1 MCGFMDLQDLAT
13 AGHTAML
20 LLYEY
25 QYIKIQWL
33 HSLLLFHV
41 VPGSSSLPCSPTLET
56 YFPFAIMSPWQHVN
70 NVKSVAP

>member
-20 LLYEY
+20 LLYKY
-25 QYIKIQWL
+25 WYIKIQWL

-41 VPGSSSLPCSPTLET
+41 VPGTPSLQLPPTLET
-56 YFPFAIMSPWQHVN
+56 
-70 NVKSVAP
+70 